1 MLQNPYIIY
10 AKQYLA
16 HFSKISTPPINN
28 GGSNY
33 APPNLCISTFS
44 LDLLSP
50 IRCIISEANN

>member
-50 IRCIISEANN
+50 IGA